1 MESKKGIQQI
11 RDVYKDD
18 HIDDYVDDEIKLCLS
33 ETSPKSFFMFA
44 GAGSGKTRSLINALT
59 FLDKER
65 GKRFSYSS
73 QQIAV
78 ITYTNAAC
86 DEISR
91 RLQYKSIFA
100 ISTIH
105 SFLWNL
111 IKDYQRDIKKWVIDS
126 IKNEIAELNELQRK
140 GRGGNAAKKRE
151 KDIERK
157 TNRLDKIKEVKRIS
171 YNPNGDNM
179 DYDSLNHSQVIKM
192 GSDFIAKEETMQEI
206 LVGKYPILLIDES
219 QDTKKELVEALKT
232 VYEKYSDRFIIGMFG
247 DTMQRI
253 YMDGKDNLAEYIP
266 KEWKKPKKIMN
277 HRSAVRIVELANAI
291 RKSVDDQQQKPRT
304 DAEQGTVCLFIAD
317 SSSTNK
323 DEIENQVSQFM
334 VEKTSDEG
342 WSDSTKY
349 KSLIL
354 EHRMA
359 ANRFGFIN
367 LYASLNESKLFDTS
381 LRNGT
386 ISELAFLANV
396 VSPLIKAYSD
406 GNAFEVSRIIRQNS
420 PLLDKKTLQ
429 EDCANQINLLERA
442 EHAVDELLNLWENG
456 NIPCCMDILRTIK
469 NNGLFNLNDRVDNI
483 LAEPV
488 EDEDKKITA
497 LRTALSVPFDE
508 LESYAS
514 YVTDKT
520 RFATH
525 QGVKGLEY
533 PRVMVIIDDAE
544 AKGFLFSYNK
554 LFGVKNKTDTDIKN
568 ELEGKDTSI
577 LRTTRLFYVACTRA
591 KSSLAVVVYT
601 DNKSAVKNAAI
612 EKGWFSEEEIKMI

>member
-291 RKSVDDQQQKPRT
+291 RKSVDDQQQKPHS

-317 SSSTNK
+317 SSATNK
-323 DEIENQVSQFM
+323 DEIENQVSQYM

-354 EHRMA
+354 EHHMA

-367 LYASLNESKLFDTS
+367 LYAPLNESKLFDTS
-381 LRNGT
+381 LRDGT

-396 VSPLIKAYSD
+396 VSPLVKAYSD
-406 GNAFEVSRIIRQNS
+406 GNAFEVSKIIRQNS
-420 PLLDKKTLQ
+420 PFLDKKTLQ

-442 EHAVDELLNLWENG
+442 EHAVDELLNLWKDG
-456 NIPCCMDILRTIK
+456 SIPTCIEVIRTIK
-469 NNGLFNLNDRVDNI
+469 VNGLFSLNDRVDNI

-533 PRVMVIIDDAE
+533 PRVMVIIDDSE

-612 EKGWFSEEEIKMI
+612 EKGWFSEEEIEMI